1 MDFSELVKKRYSCRK
16 YLQDPVE
23 REKIEKCIESARLAP
38 SACNSQPWNF
48 IVVDEKEQL
57 SEVTKAAVSGIY
69 GMPKLMSDAPVLV
82 VVTANKGSFISKAGS
97 FVRDTMFYLI
107 DIGIAC
113 EHLVLQAAELDLG
126 TCYIGWFNEKE
137 VKKKLGLP
145 KSINIPL
152 IITMGY
158 PDDSHRKE
166 DLTRRLAKGGTR
178 KPLED
183 MMKYQSQVK
192 NP

>member
-16 YLQDPVE
+16 YLPDTVN
-23 REKIEKCIESARLAP
+23 RELIEKCIEAARLAP

-48 IVVDEKEQL
+48 IVVDEKEKL
-57 SEVTKAAVSGIY
+57 KEVSDAALSGIY
-69 GMPKLMSDAPVLV
+69 GTPKLMANSPVLII
-82 VVTANKGSFISKAGS
+82 VTADKGSFFSKVGN

-107 DIGIAC
+107 DIGIAS
-113 EHLVLQAAELDLG
+113 EHLVLQAAELGLG

-137 VKKKLGLP
+137 VKKKLGLG

-158 PDDSHRKE
+158 PDESHRSK
-166 DLTRRLAKGGTR
+166 DITRRFANGGSR
-178 KPLED
+178 KPIED
-183 MMKYQSQVK
+183 ILQYK
-192 NP
+192 

>member
-1 MDFSELVKKRYSCRK
+1 MEFSELVKKRYSCRK
-16 YLQDPVE
+16 YLHVPVE

-48 IVVDEKEQL
+48 IVVDEKEKL
-57 SEVTKAAVSGIY
+57 KAVSDAALSGIY
-69 GMPKLMSDAPVLV
+69 SMPKLMADAPVLII
-82 VVTANKGSFISKAGS
+82 VTVNKGNFSAKVGN

-113 EHLVLQAAELDLG
+113 EHLVLQAAELGLG

-137 VKKKLGLP
+137 VKKKLGLG

-152 IITMGY
+152 IITMGN
-158 PDDSHRKE
+158 PDESHRSK
-166 DLTRRLAKGGTR
+166 DITRRFANGGAR
-178 KPLED
+178 KPLKDVMRYADSE
-183 MMKYQSQVK
+183 
-192 NP
+192 